1 MMRRHLGRLVV
12 LLLVLTA
19 VFFWGVGVG
28 FYHWPPFSM
37 LSAVQR
43 LLTCD
48 RDPTR
53 PTELRETQ
61 GSVYTVSTY
70 RYSYYALLP
79 TGGLDLREGM
89 PYRLEGRFESMST
102 IDPNKTALIV
112 MDPWV
117 DAPSE
122 HLSRYYGEVVESRII
137 PLVERALARGHPII
151 VLTNDPDFV
160 RYNSDI
166 HPDLKE
172 LANAGGITVMYH
184 QDLDGEK
191 FTELLRSEGIDTL
204 IYTGFASNM
213 CVIGRLTGMIPMLHQ
228 GFRMFFVPEA
238 SAAVELPDTWENR
251 YIHEAMTLVIA
262 QWIAS
267 ILEYD
272 EYMNVL
278 APQ

>member
-1 MMRRHLGRLVV
+1 M
-12 LLLVLTA
+12 
-19 VFFWGVGVG
+19 
-28 FYHWPPFSM
+28 
-37 LSAVQR
+37 
-43 LLTCD
+43 
-48 RDPTR
+48 
-53 PTELRETQ
+53 
-61 GSVYTVSTY
+61 
-70 RYSYYALLP
+70 
-79 TGGLDLREGM
+79 REGM
-89 PYRLEGRFESMST
+89 PYRLEGRYDFMST

-262 QWIAS
+262 QWITS